1 MLPRSRL
8 WMSSSGGPTRRD
20 GGEGR
25 LTWKGRWLPPR
36 RVTSCHFPPHL
47 SGKVLKAIQPGE
59 AVTLYGVRPRATEML
74 ACIALES
81 TRGTR
86 IDDVGPPPKMAK
98 RPNKDN
104 EAHSP
109 GLRPLD
115 IEDSVDRL
123 LHGPKGEVRGVLL
136 SRGSIVRFPPDVA
149 DSVCHLLTPRAALAV
164 RGNARVVSG
173 TTVIEAKALGKSI
186 AALRSVALKSPHA

>member
-123 LHGPKGEVRGVLL
+123 LHGPKGEVRGVAVEGIHRAFPAGRGRLCL
-136 SRGSIVRFPPDVA
+136 PPSDSEGRSCRSRKRSSGLGHGS
-149 DSVCHLLTPRAALAV
+149 H
-164 RGNARVVSG
+164 RGQ
-173 TTVIEAKALGKSI
+173 
-186 AALRSVALKSPHA
+186 SPG